1 MVVSEVV
8 ADSSALPPATPPEDK
23 QPRPTPCGWRD
34 AALYRLAEE
43 VGKALQQ
50 RGMML
55 ATAESCTGGW
65 VGAAVTAVPG
75 SSLWFDRGF
84 ITYTDEAKQDMLG
97 VAAATLERHGAVSEP
112 TVREMAAG
120 ALSRS
125 RAQVAL
131 AISGIAGPGGGTAEK
146 PVGTVWLAW
155 GFANGTIASARR
167 QFAGARDE
175 VRRQAVE
182 CGLQGVLD
190 RLSETGVE

>member
-1 MVVSEVV
+1 MDEM
-8 ADSSALPPATPPEDK
+8 
-23 QPRPTPCGWRD
+23 
-34 AALYRLAEE
+34 LYRLAEE

-50 RGMML
+50 RGMTL

-84 ITYTDEAKQDMLG
+84 ITYTNEAKQDMLG

-131 AISGIAGPGGGTAEK
+131 AISGIAGPSGGTAEK

-155 GFANGTIASARR
+155 GFANGALASEWR

-182 CGLQGVLD
+182 CGLQGLLE
-190 RLSETGVE
+190 RLEGESR